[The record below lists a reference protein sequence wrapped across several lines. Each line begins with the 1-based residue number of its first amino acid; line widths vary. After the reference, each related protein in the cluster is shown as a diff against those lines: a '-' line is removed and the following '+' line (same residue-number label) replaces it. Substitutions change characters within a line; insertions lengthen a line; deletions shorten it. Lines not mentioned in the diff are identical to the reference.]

1 MSEAEAEAAR
11 PAPRAAESVR
21 GQVVPGRDQSLPR
34 LEVQPGPSAE
44 VRASSP
50 RQRRSNGAIL
60 RHQAPPKRAISGEA
74 DKAMALAYSA

>member
-1 MSEAEAEAAR
+1 LQTS
-11 PAPRAAESVR
+11 P
-21 GQVVPGRDQSLPR
+21 L
-34 LEVQPGPSAE
+34 AE

-74 DKAMALAYSA
+74 DKALALAYPT

>member
-1 MSEAEAEAAR
+1 L
-11 PAPRAAESVR
+11 
-21 GQVVPGRDQSLPR
+21 QT
-34 LEVQPGPSAE
+34 GPSAE